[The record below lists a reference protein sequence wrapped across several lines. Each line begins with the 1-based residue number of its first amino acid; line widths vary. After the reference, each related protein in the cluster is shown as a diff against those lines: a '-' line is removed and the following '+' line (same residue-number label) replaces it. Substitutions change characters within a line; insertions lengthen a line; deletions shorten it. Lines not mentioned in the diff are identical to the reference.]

1 MQPALIGPWTRQ
13 PHFSLEALA
22 PLHDLN
28 QRFLDLL
35 AERGAGWPMREHA
48 TQSASVGRALASLTP
63 AQRVQAAR
71 CPYAL
76 FDLHFHDEAH
86 WRGRLERACVWRVED
101 AAPVDGELGEFVHL
115 ALFYAWHVAASA
127 RLSPQ
132 VLLGMHAGTARAF
145 RAATLNALPALALSE
160 ALRLE
165 PRWSA
170 HGSFWGTLIRAA
182 SRSDEAR
189 LRRVQLFG
197 LQLAAAARLP

>member
-1 MQPALIGPWTRQ
+1 MHGRPGEAFPRVTEIAHQPPGAHMQPALIRPWTRQ

-48 TQSASVGRALASLTP
+48 TQPASVGRALASLTP

-86 WRGRLERACVWRVED
+86 WRGRLERAGVWRV
-101 AAPVDGELGEFVHL
+101 
-115 ALFYAWHVAASA
+115 
-127 RLSPQ
+127 
-132 VLLGMHAGTARAF
+132 
-145 RAATLNALPALALSE
+145 
-160 ALRLE
+160 
-165 PRWSA
+165 
-170 HGSFWGTLIRAA
+170 
-182 SRSDEAR
+182 
-189 LRRVQLFG
+189 
-197 LQLAAAARLP
+197 